1 MLKNTFKIKEL
12 SQISLLADPLKLRL
26 LQSFAEHPKTT
37 GHVARELGANVT
49 KLYRHVDALHAA
61 GLIEITSEKQKRGT
75 VERTFRAVANRF
87 EADPALFTND
97 TSSDAVSGIRDL
109 LRAGEDNILA
119 ALARSDEEGAHEP
132 LVIHLR
138 GKATTARLAELRRSL
153 EEWIASAQADEAQ
166 DEEKTEGFGAVIAFY
181 VNGDRT

>member
-1 MLKNTFKIKEL
+1 MKKTLKIKDL
-12 SQISLLADPLKLRL
+12 YQISLLADPLKLRL
-26 LQSFAEHPKTT
+26 LQSLAEDPKTI
-37 GHVARELGANVT
+37 GQVAREIGASVT

-87 EADPALFTND
+87 EADPALFAND
-97 TSSDAVSGIRDL
+97 TGDDAISGIRDL

-119 ALARSDEEGAHEP
+119 ALARADDECAHEP

-138 GKATTARLAELRRSL
+138 GKATTARLTALRRSL
-153 EEWIASAQADEAQ
+153 EEWIASVQADDAQ
-166 DEEKTEGFGAVIAFY
+166 DEEKTETFGAVIAFY